1 MTAVPTG
8 NTYDKYGARNPVSR
22 ALVTRF
28 LRDLERS
35 LPLDGVAP
43 ARVLE
48 VGVGEGE
55 ISDRLRARYPTADLV
70 GFDLHDAELEAQW
83 RARGQ
88 RNVVADAV
96 AAPFTSDTFD
106 LVLAIEVLEHLDDPR
121 RALAEIARVARGT
134 VVLSV
139 PREPLWRALNLARGA
154 YVRALGNTPGH
165 VQHWSRRAFV
175 ELVGR
180 YFDVVQILTPL
191 PWTIVQAR
199 AQVRSPA
206 RP

>member
-8 NTYDKYGARNPVSR
+8 NTYDKYATRNPVSR

-35 LPLDGVAP
+35 LPRNDEVAP

-55 ISDRLRARYPTADLV
+55 ISDRLRAHFPTAELV
-70 GFDLHDAELEAQW
+70 GFDLHDPDLEAQW
-83 RARGQ
+83 RTRGQ
-88 RNVVADAV
+88 RNVVADAI
-96 AAPFTSDTFD
+96 AAPFASDAFD
-106 LVLAIEVLEHLDDPR
+106 LVLAIEVLEHVDDPR
-121 RALAEIARVARGT
+121 RALAEIARVARST

-139 PREPLWRALNLARGA
+139 PREPLWRALNVARGA
-154 YVRALGNTPGH
+154 YVSALGNTPGH
-165 VQHWSRRAFV
+165 VQHWSRRRFV

-180 YFDVVQILTPL
+180 YFDIVRVVSPL
-191 PWTIVQAR
+191 PWTIVRAR
-199 AQVRSPA
+199 ARARS
-206 RP
+206 

>member
-8 NTYDKYGARNPVSR
+8 NTYDKYGTRNPISR

-28 LRDLERS
+28 LRDLDHA
-35 LPLDGVAP
+35 LPGGDATP

-48 VGVGEGE
+48 IGVGEGE
-55 ISDRLRARYPTADLV
+55 ISDRLRSHYPTAELV
-70 GFDLHDAELEAQW
+70 GFDLHDPQLEAHW

-96 AAPFTSDTFD
+96 AAPFASETFD
-106 LVLAIEVLEHLDDPR
+106 LVLAIEVLEHVDDPR
-121 RALAEIARVARGT
+121 HALAEMARVARGT

-139 PREPLWRALNLARGA
+139 PREPLWRVLNIARGS
-154 YVRALGNTPGH
+154 YLKDLGNTPGH

-175 ELVGR
+175 ELVGQ
-180 YFDVVQILTPL
+180 YFDVVRVATPT
-191 PWTIVQAR
+191 PWTIVRAR
-199 AQVRSPA
+199 VRRHDRA
-206 RP
+206 RS